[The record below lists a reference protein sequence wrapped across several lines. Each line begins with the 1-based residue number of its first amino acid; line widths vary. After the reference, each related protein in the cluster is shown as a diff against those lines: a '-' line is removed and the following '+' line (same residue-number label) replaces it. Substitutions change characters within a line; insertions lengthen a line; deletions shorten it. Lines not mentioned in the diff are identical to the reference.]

1 MKLLDGA
8 QKVGKALMLPIAVL
22 PVAALLL
29 RLGVLWNQPQMTAA
43 GDVIFAN
50 LPMLFAI
57 GVATGIAK
65 DNNGAAALAGAV
77 GNYILVQ
84 VATSMNKDI
93 NMGVLSGIIAGLTA
107 GFFYNKYNGIKLPD
121 WLGFFGGRRFVP
133 IVTAITSLILG
144 IIFGYLWPAVQ
155 GGIDGIGQW
164 IIGAGVFGA
173 FIFGVLNRILIAF
186 GLHHILNSLVW
197 FIFGEYAGKTG
208 DLNRFFAGDPTAG
221 MFMTGFFPVMMF
233 GLPAAAFAM
242 YLLAKPGRKRAI
254 GGVLFSVAF
263 TAFLTGIT
271 EPLEFMFMF
280 VAPGLYFIHALL
292 TGASMALTYAI
303 GIRHGF
309 GFSAGLIDYL
319 LNMGLATKGWL
330 LFPIG
335 IAFGIIY
342 FFLFYFI
349 IKKFDL
355 KTPGREEE
363 TKEDAVN
370 DFIDGEDI
378 VQNYATALGGIDN
391 LTTIDSCITR
401 LRLEVKDSSLL
412 NEGQLKALGSKGVIK
427 LSPTAVQ
434 VIVGTAAESVANGL
448 KKIKG

>member
-1 MKLLDGA
+1 MRLLDGA
-8 QKVGKALMLPIAVL
+8 QKIGKSLMLPIAVL

-29 RLGVLWNQPQMTAA
+29 RLGVLWNQPQITAA

-107 GFFYNKYNGIKLPD
+107 GFYYNKYNGIKLPD

-133 IVTAITSLILG
+133 IVTAISSLVLG
-144 IIFGYLWPAVQ
+144 IAFGYIWPGIQ
-155 GGIDGIGQW
+155 SGIDGIGHW

-173 FIFGVLNRILIAF
+173 FVFGVLNRILIAF

-197 FIFGEYAGKTG
+197 FVFGEYAGKTG

-271 EPLEFMFMF
+271 EPFEFMFMF
-280 VAPGLYFIHALL
+280 IAPWLYFIHAIL
-292 TGASMALTYAI
+292 TGASMAITYAL
-303 GIRHGF
+303 GIKHGF

-319 LNMGLATKGWL
+319 LNMGLATNGWL
-330 LFPIG
+330 LIPVG
-335 IAFGIIY
+335 LVFGIIY
-342 FFLFYFI
+342 FLLFYFI
-349 IKKFDL
+349 IKKFNL
-355 KTPGREEE
+355 QTPGREEE
-363 TKEDAVN
+363 SKEDSIN
-370 DFIDGEDI
+370 DFIDSEDI
-378 VQNYATALGGIDN
+378 VKNYAEALGGIDN
-391 LTTIDSCITR
+391 LAIIDSCITR
-401 LRLEVKDSSLL
+401 LRLEVKDSSII
-412 NEGQLKALGSKGVIK
+412 NEAKLKAIGAKGFIK

-448 KKIKG
+448 KQLRK